1 MFLRPVKIRKVV
13 TMSERLLSIGMIVK
27 NEIRCLEKCLQALEP
42 LRRAVPSELVIA
54 DTGSNDGTQEI
65 AARYADIYF
74 EFPWQDDFAAARN
87 AVLDRCSGKWYL
99 SVDADEYLDDNIE
112 DLVEFLRMPETP
124 AKYGMITISNYKDS
138 TLSKDSVIS
147 FLSPRLARRDPG
159 LCFEGKVHERFNLS
173 PDDPMYDLSTVIL
186 WHDGYAFDTRIQAR
200 SKMER
205 NMRLLQEELEKSPE
219 DPLRIV
225 QCIESSRDL
234 QEKLKYI
241 RRGLALIRS
250 GAPGWEQQ
258 GASLLRSAIDLGVCT
273 GIPEVQEWIDLAF
286 THYPNSALTKI
297 DINAILCE
305 YYHRSFQW
313 KLCLKAADAYWEGIQ
328 QLDRGELRIDEFAT
342 ATLNC
347 ASDISREKIALY
359 QAEACYSL
367 DQPGLA
373 LQVLDK
379 IPLRTVCDLNIADL
393 VGLLAKLTEKIDVA
407 KYFCADARKI
417 LQDEPGDQEDWR
429 RRDALRQALTGLFL
443 SSNQNQLPVKLLQG
457 IEDDIFAPAAAIM
470 AATDAAEIERITQSI
485 KSWKGIPFLVIQKMM
500 ESGVQFP
507 AALFCTMDF
516 EDICGISVFLAGY
529 MDNAAEQF
537 LDFINGLEVSD
548 TRMAT
553 WRFEL
558 LIQACAWYKW
568 KNPKLSE
575 QLLAALCEATET
587 FLSTVYSR
595 EILQSEYV
603 HAILPQ
609 NYRFAYGCAQAET
622 QLQAGDAAACVHT
635 LKKLLNLAP
644 HMRDM
649 VLFMTERAKRVTE
662 ERLVRAGITPE
673 LLAMA
678 KQVRAMLA
686 QYPENSPMVFMLKS
700 SEQYQKMK
708 FLIEDPNLDDM

>member
-1 MFLRPVKIRKVV
+1 
-13 TMSERLLSIGMIVK
+13 MSERLLSIGMIVK

-87 AVLDRCSGKWYL
+87 AVLERCTGKWYF
-99 SVDADEYLDDNIE
+99 SVDADEYLDEHIDE
-112 DLVEFLRMPETP
+112 LVEFLRMSETM
-124 AKYGMITISNYKDS
+124 AKYGVITISNFSDRTLDKS
-138 TLSKDSVIS
+138 TVSS
-147 FLSPRLARRDPG
+147 FLAPRLARRDSG
-159 LCFEGKVHERFNLS
+159 LCFVGKIHERFNLS
-173 PDDPMYDLSTVIL
+173 PADPMYDLSGVVL
-186 WHDGYAFDTRIQAR
+186 WHDGYAYETRTQAHR
-200 SKMER
+200 KMER
-205 NMRLLQEELEKSPE
+205 NMQLLQEELEKSPE

-225 QCIESSRDL
+225 QCIESSRDT
-234 QEKLKYI
+234 QERMKYI
-241 RRGLALIRS
+241 QRGLALIRS
-250 GAPGWEQQ
+250 GATGWKQQ
-258 GASLLRSAIDLGVCT
+258 GASLLRSAISLATHT
-273 GIPEVQEWIDLAF
+273 GMSEVQEWSDLAF
-286 THYPNSALTKI
+286 TNYPDSALTKI

-305 YYHRSFQW
+305 YYKRCFQW

-328 QLDRGELRIDEFAT
+328 QLDRGELCISEFAA
-342 ATLNC
+342 ATLNY
-347 ASDISREKIALY
+347 ASDFSRERIALY
-359 QAEACYSL
+359 QAEACCHMEH
-367 DQPGLA
+367 PELA
-373 LQVLDK
+373 LQVLEK
-379 IPLRTVCDLNIADL
+379 TPLCTVCDSNMSGL
-393 VGLLAKLTEKIDVA
+393 VSLLARLAEKIDVT
-407 KYFCADARKI
+407 KYFYADARKI
-417 LQDEPGDQEDWR
+417 LQEEPSDQEEWR
-429 RRDALRQALTGLFL
+429 RRDALRKALTGLFL

-485 KSWKGIPFLVIQKMM
+485 KSWKGIPFLAIQKIM
-500 ESGVQFP
+500 ESGIQFP
-507 AALFCTMDF
+507 ATLFCTMDF

-529 MDNAAEQF
+529 MDNVGEQF
-537 LDFINGLEVSD
+537 LSFINGLEASD
-548 TRMAT
+548 ARRAT

-575 QLLAALCEATET
+575 QLIAALCEATET
-587 FLSTVYSR
+587 FLTTVYSR

-635 LKKLLNLAP
+635 LKDLLKLAP